1 MSGKSIRA
9 QAEPVF
15 VSRQTAAQRLEISV
29 DTFDTWVHVGF
40 VPPAH
45 INRGQTVR
53 WHWPSIEAKLSETPV
68 RPENDPFIIGLE
80 NEKKSRRRVA
90 A

>member
-1 MSGKSIRA
+1 MKQRDTSEA
-9 QAEPVF
+9 VF

-45 INRGQTVR
+45 INRGQTQFAGIGPR
-53 WHWPSIEAKLSETPV
+53 SRQNFPKRPSAPKAIRSL
-68 RPENDPFIIGLE
+68 
-80 NEKKSRRRVA
+80 
-90 A
+90 